1 MLEQND
7 HLIKEQLESVVVE
20 LVKQDQVPEP
30 GNVHYLPHKGVVR
43 LDRDT
48 NKVRVVCDALL
59 KVFGPSLNGCLHVGP
74 SLYPLLLDI
83 LLRLRVYEVAV
94 TEDVE
99 KAFLNIEIDPEHRD
113 FLRFLWLDDINKES
127 PEVNLFCFARVVFGV
142 PSFLMLL
149 SDTMY
154 AR

>member
-1 MLEQND
+1 MLEQYD

-48 NKVRVVCDALL
+48 TKVRVVCDALP

-74 SLYPLLLDI
+74 SLY
-83 LLRLRVYEVAV
+83 EVAV
-94 TEDVE
+94 TADVE

-127 PEVNLFCFARVVFGV
+127 PKVNLFCFARVVFGV